1 MQVRLYLIAVLYALV
16 INSGLAHDPAAAAS
30 SLRRWHLR
38 DQTHLRASFLAVRND
53 TVLLENSSGKVR
65 FVPLSLF
72 QDKDQACI
80 RERADVIGQLNRPVI
95 QPVTREQTGEPAP
108 WVLLMFWA
116 ATGAILLPFM
126 LRKRGKWMLSP
137 VLGSFLLLLS
147 FKNGA
152 AERLLGTD
160 PLFIDSAF
168 APFKPHIA
176 TRWDDNWFYVESNG
190 LPTTHNMMVGITKW
204 QQQVPTPQCYIG
216 NNAWQIPL
224 NPVLADVPV
233 PVNQQHFLRGA
244 VAIAA
249 NGVPIFNPYTNTG
262 VDAYLDGQLD
272 QWGGHS
278 GRADD
283 YHYHTAPLHLDAQ
296 SPDILPI
303 AFALDG
309 FAIYGGL
316 EPDGAP
322 MLPLDT
328 NHGHFDAAGVYHY
341 HGTTG
346 APYMI
351 GNMVGK
357 VTEDAT
363 LQIIPQAAAQPVRPS
378 LTPLNGAT
386 ITGFQANPA
395 GNGYD
400 LTYTRN
406 GQTYHVEY
414 SWTTGGVYTYHFVS
428 PSATTT
434 STYNGH
440 LPCVVTTAVNE
451 LPAGAYLTVFPNPGS
466 GRISLKTTLTNIRQ
480 LTLFNLAGQPVFSTS
495 ESLDAIQTDHLP
507 KGIYLLKISTDKLE
521 FTRKIILQ

>member
-1 MQVRLYLIAVLYALV
+1 MQARFFLIAVLSALML
-16 INSGLAHDPAAAAS
+16 NSALAHDPAADES
-30 SLRRWHLR
+30 SLRRWR
-38 DQTHLRASFLAVRND
+38 MSDQTHIRASFLALKND
-53 TVLLENSSGKVR
+53 TVLLEGSSGRVISIPFSSFSEEDGR
-65 FVPLSLF
+65 YIQS
-72 QDKDQACI
+72 
-80 RERADVIGQLNRPVI
+80 RAAAISQLNQPASRPVSDSNS
-95 QPVTREQTGEPAP
+95 GMPAP
-108 WVLLMFWA
+108 WALLAFWT
-116 ATGAILLPFM
+116 ATGAIVLPF
-126 LRKRGKWMLSP
+126 LLKKRGKWMLSP
-137 VLGSFLLLLS
+137 VFGSLLLLLS

-168 APFKPHIA
+168 APFKAHIA
-176 TRWDDNWFYVESNG
+176 TRWDNNWFYVESNG
-190 LPTTHNMMVGITKW
+190 IPTTHNMMVGITKW
-204 QQQVPTPQCYIG
+204 QQQVPTPQCYTG

-224 NPVLADVPV
+224 NPELAAVPV

-262 VDAYLDGQLD
+262 VDAFLDGQLD

-296 SPDILPI
+296 TPDILPI

-309 FAIYGGL
+309 FAIYGSL
-316 EPDGAP
+316 EPDGTP
-322 MLPLDT
+322 MQALDA
-328 NHGHFDAAGVYHY
+328 NHGHFDAGGIYHY
-341 HGTTG
+341 HGTTE

-378 LTPLNGAT
+378 LTPLNGAV

-400 LTYTRN
+400 LVYTRN
-406 GQTYHVEY
+406 GQTWHVEY
-414 SWTTGGVYTYHFVS
+414 SWTTGGVYTYNFVS
-428 PSATTT
+428 PTGTTT
-434 STYNGH
+434 SIYNGH
-440 LPCVVTTAVNE
+440 LPCMVTTAVNE
-451 LPAGAYLTVFPNPGS
+451 LPVDDFFTVFPNPGN
-466 GRISLKTTLTNIRQ
+466 GRISIKTSLTDIRQ
-480 LTLFNLAGQPVFSTS
+480 ITLFNLAGEPVFITRNYPG
-495 ESLDAIQTDHLP
+495 DIHTDQLP
-507 KGIYLLKISTDKLE
+507 KGIYLLKVETEKLE
-521 FTRKIILQ
+521 ITRKIILQ